1 MTTDAEQRW
10 SQRLARERVAR
21 KEAERLLE
29 AKSLDLYRANRDLQ
43 AAASRLESQ
52 VRARTAEL
60 EQALHRAEAA
70 TRAKSEFLATMSHEI
85 RTPLN
90 AMLGMAE
97 LLSLSA
103 LDEEQRDDLATLR
116 SSGDALLILINDL
129 LDYSKI
135 EAGRLELEDAP
146 FDLRADLLQTLAL
159 YRPVAEQKG
168 LSLIVRLP
176 PELPTQVRGDSSRL
190 RQVLGNLV
198 SNALKFTA
206 DGEVTVQARTR
217 SLDAEALELDLEVT
231 DTGIGIPDAQVQRL
245 FKAFTQVDASIN
257 RKYGGTG
264 LGLAISSKLAEAMGG
279 GITLSSRPGAGSRFT
294 ATVRLKHV
302 QEPDT
307 QPDLTNETTGLHAL
321 PFSVLKVLV
330 VDDHD
335 MNLKLVLAMLSR
347 MGIKADAVKDGAQ
360 AVQRVAA
367 HGYDLVLLDVQMP
380 VMDGLQA
387 ARDMR
392 ALPLAR
398 QPRIVALTAAAYE
411 SDRLNCMAAGMDDFL
426 AKPLRLATLR
436 QVLAATLAS
445 RMAAEP

>member
-1 MTTDAEQRW
+1 MTADADQRW
-10 SQRLARERVAR
+10 TQRLARERAAR

-60 EQALHRAEAA
+60 EQALSRAESA

-97 LLSLSA
+97 LLSLSP

-206 DGEVTVQARTR
+206 EGEVMVQARTR
-217 SLDAEALELDLEVT
+217 SLGAEALELALDVT
-231 DTGIGIPDAQVQRL
+231 DTGIGIPDNQVQRL
-245 FKAFTQVDASIN
+245 FKAFSQVDASIN

-264 LGLAISSKLAEAMGG
+264 LGLAISSKIAEAMGG

-294 ATVRLKHV
+294 VTVRLNHV
-302 QEPDT
+302 NEPDM
-307 QPDLTNETTGLHAL
+307 QADPAHETTGSHTM
-321 PFSVLKVLV
+321 PFSVLSVLV

-347 MGIKADAVKDGAQ
+347 MGIKADAVTDGAQ

-392 ALPLAR
+392 ALPVPR

-426 AKPLRLATLR
+426 AKPLRMATLR
-436 QVLAATLAS
+436 QVLAATLAH
-445 RMAAEP
+445 RAIAES